1 MSVTLEQMIGSFNS
15 GKKWYGF
22 ALKEKEQVDK
32 LEAQFRNAFGNVEIS
47 ISQPHTSSKIQ
58 LDILLSEEEHDKALR
73 IFDNLFCTKA

>member
-22 ALKEKEQVDK
+22 ALREKEQVDK
-32 LEAQFRNAFGNVEIS
+32 LESQFRNAFGRVEMF

-73 IFDNLFCTKA
+73 IFDDLFCTKA